1 MHKTFFQSLK
11 SIIFN
16 QWMYVAKFMLIYIY
30 PATFWIWNKRIS
42 TSYIYIYQ
50 IYIICVLYLLY
61 FICLNGFGVSVYI
74 YIYIYLCMYFY
85 IFINGDLSEL
95 MSEVFVI
102 IYMVMD
108 IMAISEYI
116 YQSGHY
122 HLKIINVIWFI

>member
-1 MHKTFFQSLK
+1 MNVCRQIHANIHIPSNIRNLK
-11 SIIFN
+11 QTYINIIYLYLSNLYYLCTIFIIF
-16 QWMYVAKFMLIYIY
+16 YMLEW
-30 PATFWIWNKRIS
+30 FW
-42 TSYIYIYQ
+42 
-50 IYIICVLYLLY
+50 
-61 FICLNGFGVSVYI
+61 CLCLYI